1 MAATWNHVY
10 ENRYNT
16 ERAPFS
22 MTNGSGNLLST
33 LTVDQTQ
40 SPADFTDGGYGWKDL
55 APVYIN
61 DGTLTVTLGASS
73 TNHYAVADAIR
84 IELNE
89 SLAPSLFVL
98 VDSESESAGSATGTV
113 VRTGDTSSEA
123 TVSLTSSNSAAATVE
138 ASITFAIGE
147 STKSFTIT
155 PTDDS
160 SPDGIQQSTIEATA
174 ASYAAGT
181 AVLNVE
187 DDDALEVA
195 IMDNT
200 DSGYTSNGFRD
211 NANKRVSEAYGG
223 NNQSLKGGEPGEE
236 ASWTFTGLTD
246 GVYHVSATWN
256 HQYNNNYNA
265 TDAQYSIT
273 NATDEAIGS
282 AVINQTN
289 VPSEFLDNGIAWGTL
304 DTVTVTGGE
313 LIVTVSG
320 GSNPNRHTVADAVRI
335 ARVAQLGG
343 SSLRMAE
350 NDPFDGS
357 LMDPL
362 EDSLDDLA
370 SEWSGVSE
378 EEDRLIWGE

>member
-1 MAATWNHVY
+1 M
-10 ENRYNT
+10 
-16 ERAPFS
+16 
-22 MTNGSGNLLST
+22 
-33 LTVDQTQ
+33 
-40 SPADFTDGGYGWKDL
+40 
-55 APVYIN
+55 
-61 DGTLTVTLGASS
+61 
-73 TNHYAVADAIR
+73 
-84 IELNE
+84 
-89 SLAPSLFVL
+89 
-98 VDSESESAGSATGTV
+98 
-113 VRTGDTSSEA
+113 
-123 TVSLTSSNSAAATVE
+123 E

-174 ASYAAGT
+174 AGYAAGT

-335 ARVAQLGG
+335 ALVAELGG

-350 NDPFDGS
+350 NDPFDN
-357 LMDPL
+357 PL
-362 EDSLDDLA
+362 GDLLEDTLGDLDSTGDSLDETATDAVFSAL
-370 SEWSGVSE
+370 G
-378 EEDRLIWGE
+378 G